1 MLSSETYLQIIIK
14 KKLLKNPDRRM
25 ETKDE
30 RLNNT
35 ISGKIKKSIK
45 NDGWINNIFVH
56 KKVVILH
63 IATIIMTIKTQ
74 NLAGKGNII
83 IEFKS
88 RSFL

>member
-45 NDGWINNIFVH
+45 NDG
-56 KKVVILH
+56 
-63 IATIIMTIKTQ
+63 
-74 NLAGKGNII
+74 
-83 IEFKS
+83 
-88 RSFL
+88 